1 MTAATFSTHGQ
12 LTPLTQPTPAPD
24 ASLARIAAA
33 LEELVTVQRDTM
45 ASVHGLWEMAGE
57 ALEYRA
63 KAQRIELLEWVGK
76 HPRNTVR
83 DLLAQL
89 DKYAPEGSPDTFKK
103 V

>member
-1 MTAATFSTHGQ
+1 MTTATLSTQGQ
-12 LTPLTQPTPAPD
+12 LTQPTPAPD

-33 LEELVTVQRDTM
+33 LEELVKVQRDTM

-76 HPRNTVR
+76 HPRNAVR